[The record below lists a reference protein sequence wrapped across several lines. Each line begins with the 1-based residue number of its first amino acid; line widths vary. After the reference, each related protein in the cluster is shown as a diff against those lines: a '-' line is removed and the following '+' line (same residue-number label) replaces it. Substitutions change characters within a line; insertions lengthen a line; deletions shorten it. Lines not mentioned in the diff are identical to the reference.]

1 MNNNFDYIILAAEH
15 GKLIKVKEVFAVEG
29 TQKTIW
35 AGFQFRTSD
44 WDGMGKTVVFQKVAP
59 RCAVENTPIHV
70 VLGDDG
76 ICEIPMEV
84 LKDEGAFQ
92 IGIFGVKDEQR
103 LVTNFIRFEV
113 KVGCYIDGS
122 TPDAPTTSVYEQII
136 SELAKK
142 QPMLI
147 SGENVSIDSDNVI
160 SSRPFVVNA
169 STHYDFPSI
178 GEADV
183 IYKAAKEEK
192 IYQWDE
198 EKLTYIVLCD
208 FTKDVDLIYGGNA
221 NGEQNS

>member
-44 WDGMGKTVVFQKVAP
+44 WDTMGKTVVFQQVAP

-70 VLGDDG
+70 VLGDNG

-92 IGIFGVKDEQR
+92 IGIFGVNGEKR
-103 LVTNFIRFEV
+103 LVTNFISVEV
-113 KVGCYIDGS
+113 EAGCYINGS
-122 TPDAPTTSVYEQII
+122 APDVPTTSVYEQIT

-142 QPMLI
+142 QPMLTPGSNI
-147 SGENVSIDSDNVI
+147 LIDSDNII

-178 GEADV
+178 GQVDV

-198 EKLTYIVLCD
+198 EKLTYVVLCD
-208 FTKDVDLIYGGNA
+208 FTKDVDLIYGGSA
-221 NGEQNS
+221 NGKQNT

>member
-15 GKLIKVKEVFAVEG
+15 GKLIKVKEVFAVAG

-35 AGFQFRTSD
+35 ASFQFRTSD
-44 WDGMGKTVVFQKVAP
+44 WDTMGKTVVFQQVAP

-70 VLGDDG
+70 VLGDNG

-92 IGIFGVKDEQR
+92 IGIFGVNGEKR
-103 LVTNFIRFEV
+103 LVTNFISVEV
-113 KVGCYIDGS
+113 EAGCYINGS
-122 TPDAPTTSVYEQII
+122 APDVPTTSVYEQIT

-142 QPMLI
+142 QPMLTPGSNI
-147 SGENVSIDSDNVI
+147 LIDSDNII

-178 GEADV
+178 GQVDV

-198 EKLTYIVLCD
+198 EKLTYVVLCD
-208 FTKDVDLIYGGNA
+208 FTKDVDLIYGGSA
-221 NGEQNS
+221 NGKQNT

>member
-35 AGFQFRTSD
+35 AGFQFRTPD

-208 FTKDVDLIYGGNA
+208 FTKDVDLLYGGNA